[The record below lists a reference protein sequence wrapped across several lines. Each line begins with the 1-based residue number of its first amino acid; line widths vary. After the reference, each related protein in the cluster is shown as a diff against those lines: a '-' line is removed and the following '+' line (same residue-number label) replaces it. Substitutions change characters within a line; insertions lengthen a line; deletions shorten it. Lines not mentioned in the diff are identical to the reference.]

1 MIKTKVTYL
10 NKEIIV
16 EEDEPSTIPE
26 LIGLIGEDA
35 VVTNTNA
42 NLRYRNKY
50 PRVYKHVSLELERMG
65 FPRPPD
71 QDEMVHIR
79 SVWTQ
84 DSGKNQGE
92 IRALF
97 TSIAPEEPLYVK
109 GERIG
114 GGRIAQG
121 ALDAAHRYFA
131 EGVEVVTEKV
141 TVIEQMLPNYRVGRD
156 VENKVT
162 PETLARGIQT
172 LQRHL
177 MSQAKQTVESL

>member
-10 NKEIIV
+10 NKSIVV

-26 LIGLIGEDA
+26 MTMMLGEDFFVFNA
-35 VVTNTNA
+35 IA

-50 PRVYKHVSLELERMG
+50 PRVYKRVSVELEKQG
-65 FPRPPD
+65 FKKD
-71 QDEMVHIR
+71 SKDDMDHIR
-79 SVWTQ
+79 AVWAES
-84 DSGKNQGE
+84 DMNKPVIIE
-92 IRALF
+92 LF
-97 TSIAPEEPLYVK
+97 KRIANEEPLYVK

-114 GGRIAQG
+114 GGRVAQG

-131 EGVEVVTEKV
+131 EGPEEVARVRDK
-141 TVIEQMLPNYRVGRD
+141 IEDMLPSYRVGRD
-156 VENKVT
+156 IDGSIT

-177 MSQAKQTVESL
+177 LSQAKQTTNNL